1 MCGIPQGSVL
11 GPCSSVSSS
20 LTEIVRHP
28 QYADDMK
35 LSGAVAEGH
44 DPIQDP
50 GQI

>member
-1 MCGIPQGSVL
+1 MASLRALSWDQ
-11 GPCSSVSSS
+11 CSSVSSS